1 MKLSQWECRLEL
13 AGWKLYVAH
22 IALAADFSPQ
32 RLDSVMEQEERQF
45 RVWMQGKSAAN
56 LPVIAGLRQ
65 LFREAGT
72 DPTRYRISSESLMR
86 RVMKGDGLPRVMPL
100 VDFNNL
106 LSLYT
111 LVPCCVMKMD
121 AVEPPLTLRRGM
133 AGERINGLRGP
144 FKLEGKPT
152 LADANGP
159 FGTPM
164 IDDHRVVLE
173 PGDDEAYLV
182 AYLPASSAI
191 EMPRALQMLLD
202 KTGGI
207 DIRAWR
213 EFV

>member
-1 MKLSQWECRLEL
+1 MKFSQWECRLEL
-13 AGWKLYVAH
+13 AGWKLYFAH

-32 RLDSVMEQEERQF
+32 RLARVMEQEERQF
-45 RVWMQGKSAAN
+45 RVWMQGQRSSN
-56 LPVIAGLRQ
+56 LPMIAGLRQ

-72 DPTRYRISSESLMR
+72 DPTRHRISSESLMR

-111 LVPCCVMKMD
+111 LAPCCVMKTD
-121 AVEPPLTLRRGM
+121 SIEPPLTLRRGM
-133 AGERINGLRGP
+133 AGESINGLRGP

-152 LADANGP
+152 LADATGP
-159 FGTPM
+159 FGTP
-164 IDDHRVVLE
+164 ITDDHRVALAPE
-173 PGDDEAYLV
+173 NDEAYLV
-182 AYLPASSAI
+182 AYLPAESAI
-191 EMPRALQMLLD
+191 DMPRSIQMLLD

-213 EFV
+213 EFA